1 MDTTQTEATTEFVS
15 GEEGQTDVID
25 QVVNEAD
32 GEAMQAEE
40 AVEQEIDWEGEA
52 KKFQSMYDRTYAE
65 NGKLKQLE
73 PLGQLLESRPDLVDL
88 LQNNINGSQAKQ
100 KASEPALPEED
111 FNPWEAYYKPGSQSY
126 EFRKKQELDLTNQVV
141 GQALQRQERQMAEQM
156 TYNNTVNELRNTYKF
171 SDDDVSNFMQFV
183 TQPKEQV
190 GLPNLVKLYR
200 DVNKGGMVNDTAQA
214 VTAAKNAP
222 RSPGA
227 IQGAPP
233 QTKSDVDKVWD
244 SVMGVGDKTVF

>member
-25 QVVNEAD
+25 QVVNESD
-32 GEAMQAEE
+32 GEDVQAEE
-40 AVEQEIDWEGEA
+40 AVEQVIDWEGEA

-88 LQNNINGSQAKQ
+88 LQNNINGKPAN
-100 KASEPALPEED
+100 SEPSKPALPEED

-126 EFRKKQELDLTNQVV
+126 EFRKQQELELTNQVV

-171 SDDDVSNFMQFV
+171 SDEDVNNFMQFV

-190 GLPNLVKLYR
+190 GLPNLVKLY
-200 DVNKGGMVNDTAQA
+200 
-214 VTAAKNAP
+214 
-222 RSPGA
+222 A

-233 QTKSDVDKVWD
+233 QTKSDDDKIWE

>member
-15 GEEGQTDVID
+15 GDEGQTEVIN
-25 QVVNEAD
+25 QVVNETD
-32 GEAMQAEE
+32 NEVMQAEE
-40 AVEQEIDWEGEA
+40 AVEQAMDWEGEA
-52 KKFQSMYDRTYAE
+52 KKFQSMYDRAYAD

-88 LQNNINGSQAKQ
+88 LQSNINEKSAK
-100 KASEPALPEED
+100 KELSKPALPEED

-126 EFRKKQELDLTNQVV
+126 EFRKQQETELTNQVV
-141 GQALQRQERQMAEQM
+141 GQALQRQEQQMSEQM
-156 TYNNTVNELRNTYKF
+156 TYNNTVNELRGTYKF
-171 SDDDVSNFMQFV
+171 SDEDVNNFMQFV

-200 DVNKGGMVNDTAQA
+200 DVNKVGSVSDTAQA
-214 VTAAKNAP
+214 VSVAKNAP

-233 QTKSDVDKVWD
+233 QTKSDADKVWD
-244 SVMGVGDKTVF
+244 SVMSVGDKTVF

>member
-25 QVVNEAD
+25 QVVNESD
-32 GEAMQAEE
+32 GEDVQAEE
-40 AVEQEIDWEGEA
+40 AVEQVIDWEGEA

-88 LQNNINGSQAKQ
+88 LQNNINGKPAN
-100 KASEPALPEED
+100 SEPSKPALPEED

-126 EFRKKQELDLTNQVV
+126 EFRKNQELDLTNQVV

-171 SDDDVSNFMQFV
+171 SDDDVNNFMQFV

>member
-15 GEEGQTDVID
+15 GEEGQADIID

-32 GEAMQAEE
+32 GEAIQAEE
-40 AVEQEIDWEGEA
+40 AVEQEIDWQGEA

-88 LQNNINGSQAKQ
+88 LQNNINGSPKNGQPSK
-100 KASEPALPEED
+100 PALPEED

-126 EFRKKQELDLTNQVV
+126 EFRKNQELDLTNQVV

-171 SDDDVSNFMQFV
+171 SDDDVNNFMQFV

-200 DVNKGGMVNDTAQA
+200 DVNKGGIVSDTAQA
-214 VTAAKNAP
+214 VTAARNAP

-233 QTKSDVDKVWD
+233 QTKSDDDKMWE

>member
-88 LQNNINGSQAKQ
+88 LQNNINGSQAKDQ
-100 KASEPALPEED
+100 ASKPALPEED

-126 EFRKKQELDLTNQVV
+126 EFRKNQELDLTNQVV
-141 GQALQRQERQMAEQM
+141 GQALQRQERQMAEKM

-171 SDDDVSNFMQFV
+171 SDDDVNNFMQFV

-200 DVNKGGMVNDTAQA
+200 DVNKGGMVSDTAQA
-214 VTAAKNAP
+214 VTAARNAP

-233 QTKSDVDKVWD
+233 QTKSDIDKVWD

>member
-1 MDTTQTEATTEFVS
+1 MDTTQTVATTEFVS

-40 AVEQEIDWEGEA
+40 AVEQEIDWQGEA

-88 LQNNINGSQAKQ
+88 LQNNINGSQANDQPSK
-100 KASEPALPEED
+100 PALPEED

-126 EFRKKQELDLTNQVV
+126 EFRKNQELDLTNQVV
-141 GQALQRQERQMAEQM
+141 GQALQRQERQMAEKM

-171 SDDDVSNFMQFV
+171 SDDDVNNFMQFV

-200 DVNKGGMVNDTAQA
+200 DVNKGGMVSDTAQA
-214 VTAAKNAP
+214 VTAARNAP

-233 QTKSDVDKVWD
+233 QTKSDDDKMWE

>member
-15 GEEGQTDVID
+15 GEEGQTDIID

-40 AVEQEIDWEGEA
+40 AVEQVIDWEGEA

-88 LQNNINGSQAKQ
+88 LQNNISGSQAKQ
-100 KASEPALPEED
+100 KASKPALPEED

-126 EFRKKQELDLTNQVV
+126 EFRKNQELDLTNQVV
-141 GQALQRQERQMAEQM
+141 GQALQRQERQMAEKM

-171 SDDDVSNFMQFV
+171 SDDDVNNFMQFV

-200 DVNKGGMVNDTAQA
+200 DVNKGGMVSDTAQA
-214 VTAAKNAP
+214 VTAARNAP

-233 QTKSDVDKVWD
+233 QTKSDIDKVWD

>member
-15 GEEGQTDVID
+15 GEEGQTDIID

-40 AVEQEIDWEGEA
+40 AVEQVIDWEGEA

-88 LQNNINGSQAKQ
+88 LQNNINGSQAKEQ
-100 KASEPALPEED
+100 PSKPALPEED

-126 EFRKKQELDLTNQVV
+126 EFRKNQELDLTNQVV
-141 GQALQRQERQMAEQM
+141 GQALQRQERQMAEKM

-171 SDDDVSNFMQFV
+171 SDDDVNNFMQFV

-200 DVNKGGMVNDTAQA
+200 DVNKGGMVSDTAQA
-214 VTAAKNAP
+214 VTAARNAP

-233 QTKSDVDKVWD
+233 QTKSDIDKVWEG
-244 SVMGVGDKTVF
+244 VMGVGDKTVF

>member
-15 GEEGQTDVID
+15 GEEGQNDV
-25 QVVNEAD
+25 
-32 GEAMQAEE
+32 M
-40 AVEQEIDWEGEA
+40 DWESEA
-52 KKFQSMYDRTYAE
+52 KKFQSMYDRAYAD

-88 LQNNINGSQAKQ
+88 LQSNISGKQAKQ
-100 KASEPALPEED
+100 AESKPALPEED

-126 EFRKKQELDLTNQVV
+126 EFRKQQELELTNQVV
-141 GQALQRQERQMAEQM
+141 GQALQRQEQQMSEQM
-156 TYNNTVNELRNTYKF
+156 TYNNTVNELRGTYKF
-171 SDDDVSNFMQFV
+171 SDEDVNNFMQFV

-200 DVNKGGMVNDTAQA
+200 DVNKGGVVNDTAQA

-233 QTKSDVDKVWD
+233 QTKSDADKGWD
-244 SVMGVGDKTVF
+244 SVMSVGDKTVF

>member
-15 GEEGQTDVID
+15 DDEGQTDIID

-32 GEAMQAEE
+32 DEAMQAEE
-40 AVEQEIDWEGEA
+40 AVEQETDWEGEA
-52 KKFQSMYDRTYAE
+52 KKFQSMYDRAYAE

-88 LQNNINGSQAKQ
+88 LQNNINGSPAQQ
-100 KASEPALPEED
+100 KPSEPALPEED

-126 EFRKKQELDLTNQVV
+126 KLREQQGTELTNQIV
-141 GQALQRQERQMAEQM
+141 GQALQRQERQLAEQM

-171 SDDDVSNFMQFV
+171 SDDDVNNFMQFV

-200 DVNKGGMVNDTAQA
+200 DINKGGVVNDTAQA

-233 QTKSDVDKVWD
+233 QIKSEVDKIWE
-244 SVMGVGDKTVF
+244 SVMSVGDKTVF

>member
-15 GEEGQTDVID
+15 GEEGQTEIID
-25 QVVNEAD
+25 QVVNETD
-32 GEAMQAEE
+32 NEAMQAEE
-40 AVEQEIDWEGEA
+40 AVEQAIDWESEA
-52 KKFQSMYDRTYAE
+52 KKFQSMYDRAYAD

-88 LQNNINGSQAKQ
+88 LQNNINGAPAKQ
-100 KASEPALPEED
+100 QESKPALPEED

-126 EFRKKQELDLTNQVV
+126 EFRKQQEMELTNQVV
-141 GQALQRQERQMAEQM
+141 GQALQRQEQQMAEQM

-171 SDDDVSNFMQFV
+171 SDDDVNNFMQFV

-200 DVNKGGMVNDTAQA
+200 DIKMA
-214 VTAAKNAP
+214 
-222 RSPGA
+222 
-227 IQGAPP
+227 
-233 QTKSDVDKVWD
+233 W
-244 SVMGVGDKTVF
+244 

>member
-15 GEEGQTDVID
+15 DDEGQADIID

-40 AVEQEIDWEGEA
+40 AVEQETDWEGEA

-88 LQNNINGSQAKQ
+88 LQNNINGSPAQQ
-100 KASEPALPEED
+100 KESEPTFPEED
-111 FNPWEAYYKPGSQSY
+111 FNPWEAYSKPGSQSY
-126 EFRKKQELDLTNQVV
+126 EFRKKQNEDLTNQVV
-141 GQALQRQERQMAEQM
+141 GRALQRQERQMAEKM

-171 SDDDVSNFMQFV
+171 SDDDVNNFMQFV

-200 DVNKGGMVNDTAQA
+200 DINKGGAVSDTAQA

-233 QTKSDVDKVWD
+233 QIKSEVDKIWD
-244 SVMGVGDKTVF
+244 SVMSVGDKTVF

>member
-15 GEEGQTDVID
+15 GEEGQTDIID

-40 AVEQEIDWEGEA
+40 AVEQVIDWEGEA

-100 KASEPALPEED
+100 KASKPALPEED

-126 EFRKKQELDLTNQVV
+126 EFRKNQELDLTNQVV
-141 GQALQRQERQMAEQM
+141 GQALQRQERQMAEKM

-171 SDDDVSNFMQFV
+171 SDDDVNNFMQFV

-200 DVNKGGMVNDTAQA
+200 DVNKGGMVSDTAQA
-214 VTAAKNAP
+214 VTAARNAP

-233 QTKSDVDKVWD
+233 QTKSDIDKVWD

>member
-1 MDTTQTEATTEFVS
+1 
-15 GEEGQTDVID
+15 
-25 QVVNEAD
+25 
-32 GEAMQAEE
+32 
-40 AVEQEIDWEGEA
+40 
-52 KKFQSMYDRTYAE
+52 MYDRAYAD

-88 LQNNINGSQAKQ
+88 LQSNISGKQAKQ
-100 KASEPALPEED
+100 AESKPALPEED

-126 EFRKKQELDLTNQVV
+126 EFRKQQELELTNQVV
-141 GQALQRQERQMAEQM
+141 GQALQRQEQQMSEQM
-156 TYNNTVNELRNTYKF
+156 TYNNTVNELRGTYKF
-171 SDDDVSNFMQFV
+171 SDEDVNNFMQFV

-200 DVNKGGMVNDTAQA
+200 DVNKGGVVNDTAQA

-233 QTKSDVDKVWD
+233 QTKSDADKVWD
-244 SVMGVGDKTVF
+244 SVMSVGDKTVF

>member
-15 GEEGQTDVID
+15 GEEGQTEIID
-25 QVVNEAD
+25 QVVNETD
-32 GEAMQAEE
+32 NEAMQAEE
-40 AVEQEIDWEGEA
+40 AVEQAIDWESEA
-52 KKFQSMYDRTYAE
+52 KKFQSMYDRAYAD

-88 LQNNINGSQAKQ
+88 LQSNINGAPAKQ
-100 KASEPALPEED
+100 QESKPALPEED

-126 EFRKKQELDLTNQVV
+126 EFRKQQELELTNQVV
-141 GQALQRQERQMAEQM
+141 GQALQRQEQQMAEQM

-171 SDDDVSNFMQFV
+171 SDDDVNNFMQFV

-200 DVNKGGMVNDTAQA
+200 DINKNGVVNDTAQA
-214 VTAAKNAP
+214 VSAAKNAP

-233 QTKSDVDKVWD
+233 QTKSDDDKVWE
-244 SVMGVGDKTVF
+244 SVMSVGDKTVF

>member
-15 GEEGQTDVID
+15 DDEGQADIID

-32 GEAMQAEE
+32 GETMQAEE
-40 AVEQEIDWEGEA
+40 AVEQEIDWQGEA

-88 LQNNINGSQAKQ
+88 LQNNISGSQAKEQ
-100 KASEPALPEED
+100 PSKPALPEED

-126 EFRKKQELDLTNQVV
+126 EFRKNQELDLTNQVV
-141 GQALQRQERQMAEQM
+141 GQALQRQERQMAEKM

-171 SDDDVSNFMQFV
+171 SDDDVNNFMQFV

-200 DVNKGGMVNDTAQA
+200 DVNKGGMVSDTAQA
-214 VTAAKNAP
+214 VTAARNAP

-233 QTKSDVDKVWD
+233 QTKSDIDKVWD

>member
-15 GEEGQTDVID
+15 GEEGQTEVID
-25 QVVNEAD
+25 QVVNETD
-32 GEAMQAEE
+32 NEAMQAEE
-40 AVEQEIDWEGEA
+40 TVEQVMDWESEA
-52 KKFQSMYDRTYAE
+52 KKFQSMYDRAYAD

-88 LQNNINGSQAKQ
+88 LQSNINGQPAKQ
-100 KASEPALPEED
+100 AESKPALPEED

-126 EFRKKQELDLTNQVV
+126 EFRKQQELELTNQVV
-141 GQALQRQERQMAEQM
+141 GQALQRQEQQMSEQM
-156 TYNNTVNELRNTYKF
+156 TYNNTVNELSNTYIF
-171 SDDDVSNFMQFV
+171 SDDDVNNFMQFV

-200 DVNKGGMVNDTAQA
+200 DVNKGGVVNDTAQA
-214 VTAAKNAP
+214 VNAAKNAP

-233 QTKSDVDKVWD
+233 QTKSDADKVWD
-244 SVMGVGDKTVF
+244 SVMSVGDKTVF